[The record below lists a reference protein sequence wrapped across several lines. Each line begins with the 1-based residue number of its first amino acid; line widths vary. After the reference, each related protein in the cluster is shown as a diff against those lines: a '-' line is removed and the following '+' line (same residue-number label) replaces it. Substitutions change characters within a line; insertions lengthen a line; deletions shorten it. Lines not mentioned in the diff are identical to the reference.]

1 MKTLFA
7 LLALVALAS
16 ATTLFEEQFTSDPF
30 NSGWVVSDW
39 KQKEGSAGK
48 WDWSAGPFYG
58 DADADKGLHTAEDYR
73 FYTISKEFTD
83 FSSKGKTLVLQY
95 SVKNPQNI
103 DCGGGYIKVLPAGLD
118 QPNFNGDS
126 KYNIMFGPDICG
138 SSTRR
143 VHVIFSHDGT
153 NHLIKK
159 TINAETDVFT
169 HVYTLIVRPDNTYEV
184 RIDNKEV
191 AKGSLEEDWDMLPP
205 KQILDPN
212 ASEPA
217 DWEDRKELVDPEDKK
232 PEGYDE
238 IAREIADPDAKKPDD
253 WDDELDGEWEAP
265 VIPNPEFKG
274 EWKPRMIPNPA
285 YKGEWVHPKIDNP
298 AYKTDANLYAYD
310 SNSFVGFEL
319 WQVKSGTVFD
329 NILLTDSVEEA
340 EEAAKHIE
348 ETTRKGEKEM
358 HTKQEEAKRAKEE
371 EERKQRENEEA
382 AKKAVEESDEDHAE
396 AVHEQAEADKKD
408 EL

>member
-1 MKTLFA
+1 

-30 NSGWVVSDW
+30 HSGWVVSDW

-48 WDWSAGPFYG
+48 WEWSAGPFYG
-58 DADADKGLHTAEDYR
+58 DAEHDKGIRTSEDYR
-73 FYTISKEFTD
+73 FYTASKEFTE

-103 DCGGGYIKVLPAGLD
+103 DCGGGYIKILPAGLD
-118 QPNFNGDS
+118 QTNFNGDS
-126 KYNIMFGPDICG
+126 KYNLMFGPDICG
-138 SSTRR
+138 TSTRR

-212 ASEPA
+212 ASKPA
-217 DWEDRKELVDPEDKK
+217 DWVDAKELADPEDKK
-232 PEGYDE
+232 PEGHDD
-238 IAREIADPDAKKPDD
+238 IPRELPDPEASKPDD
-253 WDDELDGEWEAP
+253 WDDDLDGEWEAP
-265 VIPNPEFKG
+265 MIANPDFQG
-274 EWKPRMIPNPA
+274 EWKPKMIPNPA
-285 YKGEWVHPKIDNP
+285 YKGEWVHPKVDNP
-298 AYKTDANLYAYD
+298 AYKPNPNLYAYE
-310 SNSFVGFEL
+310 SNSFVGFEI
-319 WQVKSGTVFD
+319 WQVKAGTVFD
-329 NILLTDSVEEA
+329 NILVTDSVEEA
-340 EEAAKHIE
+340 EEAAKQIE
-348 ETTRKGEKEM
+348 EAKKAEKEM
-358 HTKQEEAKRAKEE
+358 HTKQEAEKREKDEA
-371 EERKQRENEEA
+371 ERKQREAAEA
-382 AKKAVEESDEDHAE
+382 ANKAAEESEEDAE
-396 AVHEQAEADKKD
+396 AVHEQAEADKD